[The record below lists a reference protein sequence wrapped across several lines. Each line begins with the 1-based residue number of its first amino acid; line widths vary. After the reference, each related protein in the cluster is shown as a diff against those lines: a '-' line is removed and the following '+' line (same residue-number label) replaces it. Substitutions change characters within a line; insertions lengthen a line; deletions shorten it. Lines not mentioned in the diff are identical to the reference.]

1 MADHNFDDLQSYVN
15 FLDRIGDLKRIKG
28 EVDPILEI
36 TEISCK
42 TIENNGPALLFENVL
57 GSRYPVVT
65 NIFGSEERL
74 KLALGCDP
82 KELGQEILFFM
93 EKMMPPKIG
102 NIFDSLP
109 FIKKITNFRSKEL
122 LSNAPCQ
129 QLEDKLN
136 LSSLPILKCWPE
148 DGGRFITM
156 GLTITESPKDF
167 KRNMGMYRLQM
178 HDDYTLGMHW
188 HPHKG
193 GASHYH
199 EACQMGTD
207 FPAAIILGGDPS
219 LIFASIAPLPENID
233 ELLFSAF
240 LKKKPIR
247 LTRAKTSNL
256 KIPANAEFVIE
267 GFVPLNETK
276 LEGPFGDH
284 FGHYSMEQQFPYLNV
299 KTITRKHNAIF
310 PATVVGRPPKEDMFL
325 GMAATAIFG
334 PLIKLINPEIMDI
347 WAFYEAGFHNL
358 LVISLDEKYPK
369 NSVKSMMSIWGTG
382 QLSLTKCIITVP
394 SFVDPRNIE
403 LVFGY
408 LGANFHSS
416 ADLTLIQT
424 TPLDTLDFTSG
435 TMHIGSKVGFNAIGD
450 GKEISKDNFNPVVI
464 KDPRSNYKHIKDFRV
479 MNKNIVV
486 ISSDY
491 SAKKLIDEIFLN
503 KILDNF
509 KIIFLVSID
518 INLIDDVD
526 LLWGIFTRFDPSLDI
541 HFEKFEKKS
550 SSIKFEGRMIVDATF
565 KSWYPKLITMDDEI
579 STMVKDKWKNY

>member
-1 MADHNFDDLQSYVN
+1 MADHNFDDLQTYIN
-15 FLDRIGDLKRIKG
+15 FLDRIGDLKRIKS

-42 TIENNGPALLFENVL
+42 TIENKGPALFFENVK
-57 GSRYPVVT
+57 GSQYPVVT
-65 NIFGSEERL
+65 NMFGSEERL
-74 KLALGCDP
+74 KLALGCNP
-82 KELGQEILFFM
+82 KELGEEILFFM
-93 EKMMPPKIG
+93 EKMIPPKID
-102 NIFDSLP
+102 NIFNSLP

-122 LSNAPCQ
+122 LFNAPCQ
-129 QLEDKLN
+129 QLEDKSN

-156 GLTITESPKDF
+156 GLTITQSPKNL

-178 HDDYTLGMHW
+178 YDDHTLGMHW

-199 EACQMGTD
+199 EACQMGID
-207 FPAAIILGGDPS
+207 FPAAIVLGGDPS

-240 LKKKPIR
+240 LKKKPIQ

-256 KIPANAEFVIE
+256 KIPANAEFIIE
-267 GFVPLNETK
+267 GYVPLNETK

-284 FGHYSMEQQFPYLNV
+284 LGHYSMEGQFPYLNV
-299 KTITRKHNAIF
+299 KTITRRHNAIF

-325 GMAATAIFG
+325 GMAAMNIFG

-358 LVISLDEKYPK
+358 LVVSIDEKYPK

-403 LVFGY
+403 LVFAY
-408 LGANFHSS
+408 LGANFDSS
-416 ADLTLIQT
+416 RDLILLQT

-435 TMHIGSKVGFNAIGD
+435 KMHVGSKVGFNAIGN
-450 GKEISKDNFNPVVI
+450 GREISKDNLNPVVI
-464 KDPRSNYKHIKDFRV
+464 KDPRNNYDYIKDYRV
-479 MNKNIVV
+479 MNKNIII

-491 SAKKLIDEIFLN
+491 SPEKLINEIFLR
-503 KILDNF
+503 KILINF

-518 INLIDDVD
+518 INLRDNVD
-526 LLWGIFTRFDPSLDI
+526 LLWGLFTRFDPSLDI

-550 SSIKFEGRMIVDATF
+550 SSIRFEGRMIVDATF
-565 KSWYPKLITMDDEI
+565 KYWYPKLITMDDKV
-579 STMVKDKWKNY
+579 STLVNDRWKNY